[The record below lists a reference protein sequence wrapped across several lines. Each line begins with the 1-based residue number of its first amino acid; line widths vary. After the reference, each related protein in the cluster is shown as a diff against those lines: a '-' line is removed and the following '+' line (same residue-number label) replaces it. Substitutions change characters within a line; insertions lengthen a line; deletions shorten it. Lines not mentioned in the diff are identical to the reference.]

1 MDLRLPAALTT
12 ALADAAGAEG
22 IPVEEAAARA
32 VTEWLERHEAHRAR
46 VGELIQEVMA
56 EDARLLARLGDA

>member
-1 MDLRLPAALTT
+1 MNLTLSPALTA
-12 ALADAAGAEG
+12 ALADAAEAEG

-32 VTEWLERHEAHRAR
+32 VTEWLERRETHRAR
-46 VGELIQEVMA
+46 VAELIQEVMA